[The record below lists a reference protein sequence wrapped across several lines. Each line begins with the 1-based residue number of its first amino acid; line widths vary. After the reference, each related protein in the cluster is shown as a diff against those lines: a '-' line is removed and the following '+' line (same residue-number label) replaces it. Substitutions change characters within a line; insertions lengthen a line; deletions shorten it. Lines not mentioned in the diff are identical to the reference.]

1 MNWGRDLRE
10 PDVVA
15 DIRNVV
21 VGDASPDGK
30 GTLKM
35 QRGIE
40 VGHVFFLGDKY
51 SSAMKATYLDENGKP
66 QVLQMG
72 CYGIG
77 VSRLLGA
84 AIEQGHDDKGIIWPD
99 SIAPFTVVICAVGY
113 DKSEE
118 VQKVSNE
125 LYGRLKEAGI
135 DVILDDRG
143 LRPGVM
149 FAEWELI
156 GVPHRVT
163 IGDRGLKN
171 GEVEYTHRRDLKNET
186 VPVADIADKL
196 IGLINNR

>member
-1 MNWGRDLRE
+1 MVE
-10 PDVVA
+10 
-15 DIRNVV
+15 
-21 VGDASPDGK
+21 GDPSPDGK
-30 GTLKM
+30 GTLKL

-51 SSAMKATYLDENGKP
+51 SSAMKATYLDEAGKP

-99 SIAPFTVVICAVGY
+99 SIAPFQVVICAVGY

-125 LYGRLKEAGI
+125 IYEQLKQDGI

-156 GVPHRVT
+156 GVPHRITV
-163 IGDRGLKN
+163 GDRGLKD
-171 GEVEYTHRRDLKNET
+171 GKVEYTARKELKNED
-186 VPVADIADKL
+186 VSVNEIVDFVKAKV
-196 IGLINNR
+196 RR